1 MKILLILIC
10 IMQMTTI
17 TWTLT
22 VTCDYKQDDFIILMN
37 KYKCEVKKDFKI
49 TSKNSTLIT
58 KTIGFHKSRK
68 SNDNVAVFS
77 IKKYTVNYFPTGLQ
91 KFFNN
96 LEGIVINF
104 CSLKEVNQ
112 DNLKTFPNLTYLD
125 LNDNDIEVIEAET
138 FKNNQK
144 LKLIWL
150 KRNKIYHIDLKA
162 FNGLTELTNLIMVE
176 NNCTNSKGTNAD
188 DVKKVIET
196 LNCTSQEYLAKKNN
210 ESVAEKIEQQ
220 MLKNESLV
228 SNDSQP
234 TSNLNFLVS
243 SIEKLINEKL
253 NENFNKT
260 QEILTNL
267 GKKVDKIEQDLT
279 ETKNQVAE
287 LNKINSKSSN
297 DMLSRLDLI
306 QQTQSQLISNCT
318 TKYEPSSNITL
329 ADLKDTLNAIQESQN
344 NNTKKLQD
352 PINSQNS
359 PQLSNLTQNIATI
372 SEDLEEVKRTLSN
385 TQTYVVETIQT
396 NADNNSLELTK
407 VKQNIEEIE
416 KKIMSNVQAE
426 LKAVR
431 SDLEKVRKNSQNE
444 YNFPILTTIPTTTKA
459 SSDNDT
465 KLIEDVTT
473 VDESTVVTDYFKD
486 MTTQSVDNNVTLT
499 TVSEDK
505 DFNQHKTNSSTQPPE
520 IEESATTEAI
530 GNLTIQAAD
539 TQNVSLTNS
548 TENITNSTIQVV
560 EIANESSQQTAENST
575 TQEDSKAQIDLTA
588 QPKNSTTQE
597 NLKALVDLTAQPTDN
612 VNRSTDIPANNLVDS
627 LLASIGN
634 STEQPKNNTEEPP
647 TQKDAADH
655 ILTPQTAANI
665 NNLSTQATTSTNLF
679 PESSTP
685 ANIESNSE
693 NPIELQETTIESSAN
708 KTADDLLISKNYE
721 V

>member
-1 MKILLILIC
+1 MKVLLILIC

-58 KTIGFHKSRK
+58 KTIGSHKSRK
-68 SNDNVAVFS
+68 SNDDVAVFS

-91 KFFNN
+91 KHFQN

-104 CSLKEVNQ
+104 CSLKEVHQ
-112 DNLKTFPNLTYLD
+112 DNLKIFPNLTYLD

-150 KRNKIYHIDLKA
+150 KRNKIYHIDLNA
-162 FNGLTELTNLIMVE
+162 FIGPTELTNLIMVE
-176 NNCTNSKGTNAD
+176 NKCTNSKGTNAD

-210 ESVAEKIEQQ
+210 EPVAEKIEQQ

-228 SNDSQP
+228 SNDSQS

-260 QEILTNL
+260 QELLTNL
-267 GKKVDKIEQDLT
+267 GLKVDKTEQDLT
-279 ETKNQVAE
+279 EIKNQVAE
-287 LNKINSKSSN
+287 LYKINSKSSN

-329 ADLKDTLNAIQESQN
+329 ADLKDTLNAMQESQN

-359 PQLSNLTQNIATI
+359 PQLSNLTQSIATI
-372 SEDLEEVKRTLSN
+372 TEDLEEVKRTLSN

-396 NADNNSLELTK
+396 YADNNTSELTK
-407 VKQNIEEIE
+407 VKQNIEGTE
-416 KKIMSNVQAE
+416 KKIMSSVQAE
-426 LKAVR
+426 LKALK
-431 SDLEKVRKNSQNE
+431 SDLEKVRKNSQNK

-459 SSDNDT
+459 STDKDPEI
-465 KLIEDVTT
+465 IEDVTT
-473 VDESTVVTDYFKD
+473 LDELTIVTNDT
-486 MTTQSVDNNVTLT
+486 TTQSVDNNVTLT
-499 TVSEDK
+499 TVNEDK
-505 DFNQHKTNSSTQPPE
+505 DSNQDKTNSSTQPPE
-520 IEESATTEAI
+520 IEESSTTEAI

-539 TQNVSLTNS
+539 SQNASLTNS
-548 TENITNSTIQVV
+548 TENITSSTIQVA
-560 EIANESSQQTAENST
+560 EIANESSKQTAENST
-575 TQEDSKAQIDLTA
+575 TQEDSKAQ
-588 QPKNSTTQE
+588 
-597 NLKALVDLTAQPTDN
+597 VDLTAEPADN
-612 VNRSTDIPANNLVDS
+612 VNRLTDIPANNEVDS
-627 LLASIGN
+627 LPKFMEN
-634 STEQPKNNTEEPP
+634 STEQPVNNVEEP
-647 TQKDAADH
+647 TTLKDATDH
-655 ILTPQTAANI
+655 IITPQTAVNI
-665 NNLSTQATTSTNLF
+665 NNSSTQAIINTNEDPEGSTSA
-679 PESSTP
+679 E
-685 ANIESNSE
+685 IESNSE
-693 NPIELQETTIESSAN
+693 NPTVQQETTIESSAN
-708 KTADDLLISKNYE
+708 KTADAPLLSKDDE
-721 V
+721 VKA